1 MRGGLKFRILVV
13 GIIAAT
19 ACLVAAGA
27 GIADTTNADPTGDA
41 TGGSPDITQV
51 VTSNSA
57 AGVITFR
64 ITTVAPII
72 DSSIIGIDLDT
83 DSNPGTGGGG
93 FEYGLI
99 AGTAGFGMLKWNGND
114 FVDAAAPSL
123 SMTRS
128 ANIVEFKLNRADIGN
143 VSRFGFDVYTVNF
156 DAADAYLGED
166 DAPDGGA
173 YSYTLA
179 LTQCANGKDDDG
191 DGKIDGKDIGCTSPN
206 DNLERDDKVTL
217 KASKPITVPAKPKA
231 GKAVI
236 VGAAVIRVET
246 GAGVP
251 SGTVKCAARVGTK
264 ALPASGKVGSGVAAC
279 KFTLPKT
286 STGRLVS
293 GTMTVTVEG
302 RSIKVPFTFKVN

>member
-1 MRGGLKFRILVV
+1 MRGGLKSRILVV
-13 GIIAAT
+13 AIIAAT

-27 GIADTTNADPTGDA
+27 GIADTTNTDPTGDA
-41 TGGSPDITQV
+41 KGGSPDITQV
-51 VTSNSA
+51 VTSNNG

-72 DSSIIGIDLDT
+72 ESSLIGIDLDT

-99 AGTAGFGMLKWNGND
+99 AGTEGFGMLKWNGGD

-128 ANIVEFKLNRADIGN
+128 GNVVEFKLDRADIGN

-156 DAADAYLGED
+156 DASDAYLGED
-166 DAPDGGA
+166 DAPDGGV

-191 DGKIDGKDIGCTSPN
+191 DGKIDGRDIGCTSPT

-217 KASKPITVPAKPKA
+217 KDK
-231 GKAVI
+231 
-236 VGAAVIRVET
+236 
-246 GAGVP
+246 
-251 SGTVKCAARVGTK
+251 
-264 ALPASGKVGSGVAAC
+264 
-279 KFTLPKT
+279 
-286 STGRLVS
+286 
-293 GTMTVTVEG
+293 
-302 RSIKVPFTFKVN
+302 